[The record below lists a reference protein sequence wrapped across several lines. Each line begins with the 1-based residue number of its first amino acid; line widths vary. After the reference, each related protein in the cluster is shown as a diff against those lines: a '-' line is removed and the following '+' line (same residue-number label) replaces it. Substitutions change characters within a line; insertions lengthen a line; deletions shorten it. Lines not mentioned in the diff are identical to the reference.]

1 MINADLEDF
10 LISGWFNMEATLYLN
25 GYTYWC
31 EGVYDFENNDKFHF
45 WVNKYR
51 SIIHKKENGE
61 IWTSRMIENNDVVD
75 YSTALDVWGDIPE
88 DVKPI
93 FLNAKIFDG
102 KSFWEVQRE
111 LARYDEY

>member
-31 EGVYDFENNDKFHF
+31 EGVYSSKNNGKFHF

-51 SIIHKKENGE
+51 SIVHKKENDE
-61 IWTSRMIENNDVVD
+61 IWTSRMIENNDVVE
-75 YSTALDVWGDIPE
+75 YSTVLDVWGDEPE

-93 FLNAKIFDG
+93 FLNSKIFDG
-102 KSFWEVQRE
+102 KSFWEAEQE
-111 LARYDEY
+111 IAWHDEY